1 MPRRTSFIPFC
12 HIAVADEIALTAN
25 LNAFELGCLQKIR
38 NYLWINNFVG
48 LKDDDK
54 QIARVC
60 MITKKKWLKIRPSLE
75 HFFDII
81 DGDIIE
87 ITWRNYFNDAVKKSE
102 NARRAS
108 LIGKDNQKKKL
119 TNQIQQMVNKLKPE
133 LVPEPN
139 TIDDWGEGGD
149 Y

>member
-54 QIARVC
+54 QIAKVC
-60 MITKKKWLKIRPSLE
+60 MITVKKWLKIRPSLE
-75 HFFDII
+75 HFFDIFE
-81 DGDIIE
+81 DGIIE

-108 LIGKDNQKKKL
+108 LIGKDNQRKKIK
-119 TNQIQQMVNKLKPE
+119 NKIQQMTNKLKPE
-133 LVPEPN
+133 LVLESN
-139 TIDDWGEGGD
+139 TIDNWEEGDD

>member
-60 MITKKKWLKIRPSLE
+60 MITEKKWLKIRPSLE
-75 HFFDII
+75 HFFDIYE
-81 DGDIIE
+81 DDIVE
-87 ITWRNYFNDAVKKSE
+87 ITWQNYFNDAVKKSE

-108 LIGKDNQKKKL
+108 LIGKDNQRKKL
-119 TNQIQQMVNKLKPE
+119 KNKIQQMTNKLKPE
-133 LVPEPN
+133 LVLESN
-139 TIDDWGEGGD
+139 TIDDWGESED